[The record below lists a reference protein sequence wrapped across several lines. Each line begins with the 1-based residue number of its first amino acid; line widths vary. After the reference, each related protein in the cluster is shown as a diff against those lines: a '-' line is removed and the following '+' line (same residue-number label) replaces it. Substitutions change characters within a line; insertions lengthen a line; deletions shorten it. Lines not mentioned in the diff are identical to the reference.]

1 MNSSIRA
8 GVSRLLFLSLA
19 ITAASASV
27 SYAQVFSGGFVGN
40 ALQPA
45 PTALQAGVIPHIRS
59 MPVLRFALQ
68 GPAAIGTATTTNLFA
83 QFAFGG
89 GYTTTFTFL
98 NTGID
103 ATTGNLILTSDSGA
117 PLSGSISSNGGS
129 SVVASSVPISVPS
142 GGSQSVTV
150 TAINP
155 NDPFSAGWARVE
167 SSGGNL
173 GGVANFQ
180 FVSGGVLTY
189 DVGVLSAATTNAAT
203 VPINDNIAQGQVTGY
218 AVANTGS
225 TPITVK
231 IVLVNPDGSISQTL
245 NPAPLTQMA
254 PGTHVARFVYQDAAN
269 SSTFAFNG
277 TMVLIETSGQPFS
290 VVALA
295 SDKGIFAA
303 LPVVAG
309 KASGIQ

>member
-1 MNSSIRA
+1 MNSSIQT

-19 ITAASASV
+19 ITVASTSV
-27 SYAQVFSGGFVGN
+27 SYAQVFSGGLAIA

-45 PTALQAGVIPHIRS
+45 PIVMQAGAILHTQA

-68 GPAAIGTATTTNLFA
+68 GPAAIGTVTTTNLFA

-98 NTGID
+98 NTGTD

-117 PLSGSISSNGGS
+117 ALSGNISSNGGS

-155 NDPFSAGWARVE
+155 SDPFSAGWARVE

-180 FVSGGVLTY
+180 FVNGGVLTY
-189 DVGVLSAATTNAAT
+189 DVGVLSTATTNAAT
-203 VPINDNIAQGQVTGY
+203 VPISDNIVQGQITGY
-218 AVANTGS
+218 AIANTGS
-225 TPITVK
+225 TPITIK
-231 IVLVNPDGSISQTL
+231 IVLVNPDGSISQTF
-245 NPAPLTQMA
+245 NPQPLTQMA
-254 PGTHVARFVYQDAAN
+254 PGTHVARFLYQDAPN
-269 SSTFAFNG
+269 PNTFAFNG
-277 TMVLIETSGQPFS
+277 SMVLIETSGQPFS

-295 SDKGIFAA
+295 SDQGIFAA